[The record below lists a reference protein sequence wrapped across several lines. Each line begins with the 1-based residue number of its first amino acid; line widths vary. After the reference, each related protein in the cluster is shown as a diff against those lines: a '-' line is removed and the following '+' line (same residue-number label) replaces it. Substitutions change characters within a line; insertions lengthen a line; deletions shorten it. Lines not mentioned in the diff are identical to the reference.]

1 MIQFLQF
8 LLSLSIL
15 VVLHEFGHY
24 ITARMFGCRVEK
36 FYLFMDWPYALFK
49 KKIGDTEFGIGC
61 APLGGYVKISGF
73 VDESMDDDGLEKDPE
88 PWELRGKPAWQ
99 RLIVMLGGIIV
110 NIVLAWFIYS
120 MIAFSVGQKY
130 IPIESLKD
138 GCTFSED
145 AKRLGFEDGD
155 RLVSMGGVALDE
167 FDPMMI
173 MSGVLFEGES
183 EIVVF
188 RSGQEIN
195 LNIDKNIVNDIIKN
209 LSQDSAPLMEPN
221 IRWIVGGFIESSVA
235 KESGLEVGDRI
246 ISINDFNTS
255 YYNNSVRQYLLTQ
268 AGQNTVLTIERSGKL
283 YPIEVALGDDG
294 FLGVIAS
301 TDEYEKTKSFSFL
314 TSFGAGFQKT
324 KDTVAMYWGQ
334 VKTIFNPATGAYKHL
349 GGMITIGSMFPGEW
363 NWLAFWSMT
372 AFLSIIL
379 AIMNLL
385 PIPALDGGHA
395 LIAVGEMLTGKKLP
409 IKVLMPLQ
417 IIGMVILLILVL
429 YANGMDIVRLFN

>member
-73 VDESMDDDGLEKDPE
+73 VDESMDDGGLEKEPE
-88 PWELRGKPAWQ
+88 AWELRGKPAWQ

-110 NIVLAWFIYS
+110 NVVLAWFIYS

-130 IPIESLKD
+130 IPIENLKD
-138 GCTFSED
+138 GFTFSED

-155 RLVSMGGVALDE
+155 QLVSMGGVVLKE

-173 MSGVLFEGES
+173 MSGVLFEGET
-183 EIVVF
+183 EIVVL
-188 RSGQEIN
+188 RSGQKIN
-195 LNIDKNIVNDIIKN
+195 LNIDKSIVNDIIKN
-209 LSQDSAPLMEPN
+209 LSQESPPLMEPN
-221 IRWIVGGFIESSVA
+221 IKWIVGGVVESSVA
-235 KESGLEVGDRI
+235 EDAGLEVGDRI
-246 ISINDFNTS
+246 IFINDFNTI
-255 YYNNSVRQYLLTQ
+255 YYNNNVREYLLTQ
-268 AGQNTVLTIERSGKL
+268 AGQNVVLTIDRLGKK
-283 YPIEVALGDDG
+283 YPVKVALGDDG
-294 FLGVIAS
+294 FLGVIPSAG
-301 TDEYEKTKSFSFL
+301 DYEKIKTFSFLKSFS
-314 TSFGAGFQKT
+314 AGFKKT
-324 KDTVAMYWGQ
+324 KETIAMYWGQ

-363 NWLAFWSMT
+363 NWLTFWSMT

-379 AIMNLL
+379 AVMNLL

-395 LIAVGEMLTGKKLP
+395 LIAFGEMLTGKKLP

-417 IIGMVILLILVL
+417 IVGMVILLMLVL